1 MASEL
6 SSSENGAGGGGL
18 GVGSGG
24 GPYVNAPLPGARS
37 EVVRTGVMG
46 EYGGAGGEADR
57 SG

>member
-6 SSSENGAGGGGL
+6 SSSEKGAGGGGR
-18 GVGSGG
+18 GAGSGG
-24 GPYVNAPLPGARS
+24 GAYVKAPLLGARS
-37 EVVRTGVMG
+37 EVVSTGVMG